1 MRISDWSSDV
11 CSSDLEA
18 FVEFGEG
25 LVAARPLAE
34 EILRKEEKRK
44 EAEQEA
50 ESKTHNAEMRETA
63 FQAVDRWE
71 YDGSPPFKAA
81 QQFATELAAVED
93 VKLKGLPAE
102 RQEAARRD
110 SAGVRAAYGLHIAQ
124 RAQNASVEAL
134 HEKRESTLRL
144 LPGQAVREPLA
155 AERFAADGTALLQSQ
170 VKAGAL
176 TPDQFA
182 LRNEAFEIG
191 REHV

>member
-1 MRISDWSSDV
+1 
-11 CSSDLEA
+11 
-18 FVEFGEG
+18 
-25 LVAARPLAE
+25 
-34 EILRKEEKRK
+34 
-44 EAEQEA
+44 
-50 ESKTHNAEMRETA
+50 MRETA

-134 HEKRESTLRL
+134 HEKRERTLRL
-144 LPGQAVREPLA
+144 LQGQAVREPLA
-155 AERFAADGTALLQSQ
+155 AETFAAECPATLHALLNAGEPPPAQ
-170 VKAGAL
+170 VR
-176 TPDQFA
+176 P
-182 LRNEAFEIG
+182 
-191 REHV
+191 